1 MTYRPPL
8 LFLHGA
14 FAGPEIWLRF
24 VAPWFAERGHRVAA
38 PALPGPLDRP
48 ARLRDH
54 VRAARAAA
62 GELGDRPVAIGH
74 SLGGL
79 VAQHLAAEG
88 SVAGVVLVGSPGPMG
103 LGPSLWR
110 LAHSAP
116 ELLAG
121 LALAQAGGGA
131 LLGTEAMRRALF
143 TEDTPEEWIAD
154 VAAPPRPESPAAL
167 LDGLTWDLP
176 FWPMARL
183 TPMLAVLGDRDA
195 FVPVSDLWALA
206 LAYGAETEVIR
217 GGAHG
222 LPIDPAWQS
231 LAWRISLWLGER
243 RLSPADRR
251 PRRRLDAA
259 AAQ

>member
-14 FAGPEIWLRF
+14 FAGPEIWTRF
-24 VAPWFAERGHRVAA
+24 IAPWFAERGHRVAA
-38 PALPGPLDRP
+38 PALPGALDRP
-48 ARLRDH
+48 ARLRDY
-54 VRAARAAA
+54 VRAARTAA
-62 GELGDRPVAIGH
+62 EDLGDRPVAIGH

-88 SVAGVVLVGSPGPMG
+88 SVAGAVLVGSPGPMG

-110 LAHSAP
+110 LARGSP
-116 ELLAG
+116 QVLASV
-121 LALAQAGGGA
+121 ALTQAGGGA
-131 LLGTEAMRRALF
+131 LLGLEAMRRALF
-143 TEDTPEEWIAD
+143 TEDTPDEWIAGL
-154 VAAPPRPESPAAL
+154 AIPPRRESPAAL
-167 LDGLTWDLP
+167 FDGLTWDLP
-176 FWPMARL
+176 FWPMGRL
-183 TPMLAVLGDRDA
+183 TPMLAVLGSRDA

-206 LAYGAETEVIR
+206 LTYGAETELIR

-231 LAWRISLWLGER
+231 LAWRISLWLGDQ

-251 PRRRLDAA
+251 PRRSIGGAA
-259 AAQ
+259 LH